1 MIGDSALLKEKTP
14 NVPGFDL
21 KLGWY
26 TWNFDYIT
34 GTVLAPNDEV
44 VKKSIPKRN
53 DNNELIGY
61 STVKTSYQNFHLLKD
76 NGKEE
81 SVQFVNNNTVLRE
94 GSRISLVHA
103 QRKNKRKIIVG
114 LVNHDADEMSLFG
127 NQAGILYTEH
137 LVFTLIS
144 ICISLYLV
152 SFLDWWL
159 PFLLIAFITTWLIV
173 RATFGWVLERTA
185 NNRLEVALDEF
196 MQKNT
201 SKQ

>member
-1 MIGDSALLKEKTP
+1 M
-14 NVPGFDL
+14 
-21 KLGWY
+21 
-26 TWNFDYIT
+26 
-34 GTVLAPNDEV
+34 LAPNDEV